1 MVSFQQN
8 YLNTAYFS
16 IFLLSVAEW
25 PPLTKPKDPVPRGF
39 ASMKG
44 SDDVIKTVSQL
55 QFGDLIEVEWWD
67 HSKRE
72 IRLKP
77 KGRKRYLVFDVP
89 VKSVGI
95 FFGVAGE
102 EAKHI
107 VLARDVFIW
116 PSMGDFDIDAT
127 AILLGVTKRIRVIA
141 RRLLNPKLATQLK
154 GAWERGQVRIVKR
167 GKHMRLRISEV
178 PER

>member
-1 MVSFQQN
+1 
-8 YLNTAYFS
+8 
-16 IFLLSVAEW
+16 
-25 PPLTKPKDPVPRGF
+25 
-39 ASMKG
+39 MKS
-44 SDDVIKTVSQL
+44 SDEVLKTVSQL
-55 QFGDLIEVEWWD
+55 RFGDLIEVEWWD

-107 VLARDVFIW
+107 VLIRDIFIW
-116 PSMGDFDIDAT
+116 PSMGDFDVDAV
-127 AILLGVTKRIRVIA
+127 AILLGVTKNIKVITSG
-141 RRLLNPKLATQLK
+141 LLDPEVATRLK
-154 GAWERGQVRIVKR
+154 GAWERGQVRIIKR
-167 GKHMRLRISEV
+167 GKHMRLKISEV
-178 PER
+178 AER

>member
-1 MVSFQQN
+1 
-8 YLNTAYFS
+8 
-16 IFLLSVAEW
+16 
-25 PPLTKPKDPVPRGF
+25 
-39 ASMKG
+39 
-44 SDDVIKTVSQL
+44 
-55 QFGDLIEVEWWD
+55 VEWWD

-77 KGRKRYLVFDVP
+77 KGRKRYLIFDVP
-89 VKSVGI
+89 VKSVGV

-116 PSMGDFDIDAT
+116 PSMGDFDVDAT
-127 AILLGVTKRIRVIA
+127 AILLGVTKSIRVIA
-141 RRLLNPKLATQLK
+141 HGLLDPKLATLLK

-167 GKHMRLRISEV
+167 GKQMRLKVE
-178 PER
+178 ED

>member
-1 MVSFQQN
+1 
-8 YLNTAYFS
+8 
-16 IFLLSVAEW
+16 
-25 PPLTKPKDPVPRGF
+25 
-39 ASMKG
+39 
-44 SDDVIKTVSQL
+44 
-55 QFGDLIEVEWWD
+55 VEWWD

-77 KGRKRYLVFDVP
+77 KGRKQYLVFDVP

-95 FFGVAGE
+95 FFSVAGE

-116 PSMGDFDIDAT
+116 PRMGDFDVDAI
-127 AILLGVTKRIRVIA
+127 AILLGVTKSIRVIA
-141 RRLLNPKLATQLK
+141 RGLLDPKLATQLK

-167 GKHMRLRISEV
+167 GKHMRLRLSKIEEV
-178 PER
+178 GDEERDP

>member
-1 MVSFQQN
+1 MHPVRSRPHTGVRLSSVRKIWKSVN
-8 YLNTAYFS
+8 GKLVEVDLSNLN
-16 IFLLSVAEW
+16 
-25 PPLTKPKDPVPRGF
+25 
-39 ASMKG
+39 
-44 SDDVIKTVSQL
+44 
-55 QFGDLIEVEWWD
+55 FGDLIEVDWWD

-107 VLARDVFIW
+107 VLIRDIFIW
-116 PSMGDFDIDAT
+116 PSMGDFDVDAT
-127 AILLGVTKRIRVIA
+127 AILLGVTKNIRVIA
-141 RRLLNPKLATQLK
+141 RRLLDPKLATHLK
-154 GAWERGQVRIVKR
+154 GAWEGGQVRIVKR
-167 GKHMRLRISEV
+167 GKHMRLRIGEI
-178 PER
+178 EET